1 MQNSCETEITYQK
14 KLNFSIVNFTAIF
27 RNLTFPA
34 NDFDQFD
41 ALVSTLG
48 QKREV
53 TLLALK
59 EVQGKVHTWMNGNF
73 KLFQFSINCSP
84 CQSQKAFH
92 SFFYI
97 RDLECRHRIVE
108 SSTKLLLAHY
118 GSQIYW
124 YLQKISSQ
132 KFSNLTPGLANVI
145 YRKCIR

>member
-73 KLFQFSINCSP
+73 KLFQFSINHSP

-92 SFFYI
+92 SFCI
-97 RDLECRHRIVE
+97 NLWE
-108 SSTKLLLAHY
+108 SFMPNVCFSKESTKEPFNQQTCHELIFTLTTPTHPNKYPIALL
-118 GSQIYW
+118 
-124 YLQKISSQ
+124 
-132 KFSNLTPGLANVI
+132 FSFD
-145 YRKCIR
+145 